1 MFKKNFLLN
10 LSFKYKIFYKTFLYY
25 NIYIRNLKFFY
36 KNTLSQDKEDLFI
49 KKFFK
54 DKREGTYLD
63 IGCFNPLLWNITYL
77 LYKKGWHGINVDI
90 QKINIDL
97 FNVARPD
104 DINICCALYD
114 KKKILNLYNLQGE
127 NNSAVMTIDKSHAE
141 KMKFLFSKNII
152 KKKIQ
157 TLTFSEM
164 IKNHKITIN
173 NIDFLNIDTEGSDFN
188 ILRSINIQKYK
199 PKLICIEISQF
210 TKQVDKKKI
219 LNYLKSNNYKYIYKT
234 SVSSFFKKINNFSY

>member
-54 DKREGTYLD
+54 NKREGTYLD
-63 IGCFNPLLWNITYL
+63 IGCFNPLLWNNTYL

-164 IKNHKITIN
+164 IKNHKIIIN

-188 ILRSINIQKYK
+188 ILKSINIQKYK

-210 TKQVDKKKI
+210 TKRVDKKKI
-219 LNYLKSNNYKYIYKT
+219 LNYLKSNNYKFIYKT

>member
-63 IGCFNPLLWNITYL
+63 IGCFNPLLWNNTYL

-164 IKNHKITIN
+164 IKNHKIIIN

-234 SVSSFFKKINNFSY
+234 SVSSFFKKN

>member
-63 IGCFNPLLWNITYL
+63 IGCFNPLLWNNTYL

>member
-10 LSFKYKIFYKTFLYY
+10 LSFKHKIFYKTYLYY
-25 NIYIRNLKFFY
+25 NIYIRNLKFFF
-36 KNTLSQDKEDLFI
+36 KDTLSQDKEDLFV
-49 KKFFK
+49 KKFFNNK
-54 DKREGTYLD
+54 NKGTYLD
-63 IGCFNPLLWNITYL
+63 IGCFNPLLWNNTYL
-77 LYKKGWHGINVDI
+77 LYKKGWSGINVDI

-114 KKKILNLYNLQGE
+114 KKKILNLYNLKGE

-141 KMKFLFSKNII
+141 KMKFLFNKNIT
-152 KKKIQ
+152 KKKIK

-164 IKNHKITIN
+164 IKNYNIKIN

-188 ILRSINIQKYK
+188 ILKSINIQKYK

-210 TKQVDKKKI
+210 TKQANKKKI
-219 LNYLKSNNYKYIYKT
+219 LNYLKSNGYKFIYKR
-234 SVSSFFKKINNFSY
+234 SISSFFKRN

>member
-54 DKREGTYLD
+54 NKREGTYLD
-63 IGCFNPLLWNITYL
+63 IGCFNPLLWNNTYL
-77 LYKKGWHGINVDI
+77 LYKRGWHGINVDI

-164 IKNHKITIN
+164 IKNHKIIIN

-188 ILRSINIQKYK
+188 ILKSINIQKYK

-219 LNYLKSNNYKYIYKT
+219 LNYLKSNNYKFIYKT
-234 SVSSFFKKINNFSY
+234 SVSSFFKKINNFTY

>member
-10 LSFKYKIFYKTFLYY
+10 LSFKHKIFYKPYLYY
-25 NIYIRNLKFFY
+25 NIYIRNLKFFF
-36 KNTLSQDKEDLFI
+36 KDTLSQDKEDLFV
-49 KKFFK
+49 KKFFNNK
-54 DKREGTYLD
+54 NKGTYLD
-63 IGCFNPLLWNITYL
+63 IGCFNPLLWNNTYL
-77 LYKKGWHGINVDI
+77 LYKKGWSGINVDI

-114 KKKILNLYNLQGE
+114 KKKILNVYNLKGE

-141 KMKFLFSKNII
+141 KMKFLFNKNII

-164 IKNHKITIN
+164 IKNYNIKIN

-188 ILRSINIQKYK
+188 ILKSINIQKYK

-210 TKQVDKKKI
+210 TMQSDKKKI
-219 LNYLKSNNYKYIYKT
+219 LNYLKTNDYKFIYKR
-234 SVSSFFKKINNFSY
+234 SVSSFFKRN

>member
-1 MFKKNFLLN
+1 
-10 LSFKYKIFYKTFLYY
+10 
-25 NIYIRNLKFFY
+25 
-36 KNTLSQDKEDLFI
+36 LSQDKEDLFI

-54 DKREGTYLD
+54 NKNKGIYLD
-63 IGCFNPLLWNITYL
+63 IGCFNPLLWNNTYL
-77 LYKKGWHGINVDI
+77 LYKKGWSGINVDI

-97 FNVARPD
+97 FNITRPG

-114 KKKILNLYNLQGE
+114 KKKILDLYNLKGE

-141 KMKFLFSKNII
+141 KMKFLFKKKII
-152 KKKIQ
+152 KKKIE

-164 IKNHKITIN
+164 IKNYNIKIN

-188 ILRSINIQKYK
+188 VLKSINIQKYK

-210 TKQVDKKKI
+210 TKQSDKKKI
-219 LNYLKSNNYKYIYKT
+219 LNYLKLNDYKFIYKT
-234 SVSSFFKKINNFSY
+234 SVSSFFKRNQ

>member
-10 LSFKYKIFYKTFLYY
+10 LSFKYKIFYKPYLYY
-25 NIYIRNLKFFY
+25 NIYIRNLKFFF

-54 DKREGTYLD
+54 NKRKGTYLD
-63 IGCFNPLLWNITYL
+63 IGCFNPLLWNNTYL

-97 FNVARPD
+97 FKVARPD

-157 TLTFSEM
+157 TLTFAEM
-164 IKNHKITIN
+164 IKNHKIIIN

-188 ILRSINIQKYK
+188 ILKSINIQKYK

-210 TKQVDKKKI
+210 TKRVDEKKI
-219 LNYLKSNNYKYIYKT
+219 LNYLKSNNYKFIHKT
-234 SVSSFFKKINNFSY
+234 SISSFFKKN

>member
-10 LSFKYKIFYKTFLYY
+10 LSFKYKIFYKPYLYY
-25 NIYIRNLKFFY
+25 NIYIRNLKFFF

-49 KKFFK
+49 KNFFK
-54 DKREGTYLD
+54 KKNKGIYLD
-63 IGCFNPLLWNITYL
+63 IGCFNPLLWNNTYL
-77 LYKKGWHGINVDI
+77 LYKKGWGGINVDI

-97 FNVARPD
+97 FNIARPG

-114 KKKILNLYNLQGE
+114 RKKFLDLYNLKGE

-141 KMKFLFSKNII
+141 KMKFLFKKKII
-152 KKKIQ
+152 KKKIE
-157 TLTFSEM
+157 TFTFSEI
-164 IKNHKITIN
+164 IKKHNIKFR

-188 ILRSINIQKYK
+188 VLKSINIQKYK

-210 TKQVDKKKI
+210 TKQRDKKKI
-219 LNYLKSNNYKYIYKT
+219 LNHLKLNDYKFIYKT
-234 SVSSFFKKINNFSY
+234 SVSSLFKKNQ